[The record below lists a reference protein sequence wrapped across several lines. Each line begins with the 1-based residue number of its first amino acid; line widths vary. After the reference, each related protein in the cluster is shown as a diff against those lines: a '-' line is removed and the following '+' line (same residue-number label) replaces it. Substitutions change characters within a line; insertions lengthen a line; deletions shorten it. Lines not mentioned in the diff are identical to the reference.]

1 MNTWTPSP
9 DPALAIHE
17 AEIKR
22 LRNLNAARCLDYI
35 DRICEVCGH
44 TKGHDDAE
52 CPNCLKQAI
61 AELNQRLIDRQESF
75 QAQLIRIEDT
85 WREKLRESQA
95 QVLALREALEY
106 ALDPEYLQAISSS
119 RTEDDADQSVVH
131 CAHQMFRAAISTPP
145 PPVVPMADVVPL
157 VEAMD
162 KIHHW
167 HDSCYNPETQ
177 KDEGMVVSAEA
188 VRELWEARADWH
200 RKHDPAFPAK
210 HTTP

>member
-1 MNTWTPSP
+1 MNTPTAEPP
-9 DPALAIHE
+9 DLINLMEWNRFAEDRKTLLEALTI
-17 AEIKR
+17 
-22 LRNLNAARCLDYI
+22 LNNRHRTI
-35 DRICEVCGH
+35 V
-44 TKGHDDAE
+44 
-52 CPNCLKQAI
+52 

-95 QVLALREALEY
+95 QVFALREALEY
-106 ALDPEYLQAISSS
+106 ALDPEYLQEISSS
-119 RTEDDADQSVVH
+119 RMEDDADQSVVH
-131 CAHQMFRAAISTPP
+131 CAHQMFRAALSTPP
-145 PPVVPMADVVPL
+145 PPCVPLADVMPL

>member
-1 MNTWTPSP
+1 MNTPTAEPP
-9 DPALAIHE
+9 DLINLMEWNRFAEDRKTLLEALTI
-17 AEIKR
+17 
-22 LRNLNAARCLDYI
+22 LNNRHRTI
-35 DRICEVCGH
+35 V
-44 TKGHDDAE
+44 
-52 CPNCLKQAI
+52 
-61 AELNQRLIDRQESF
+61 AELNQRLF

-119 RTEDDADQSVVH
+119 RMEDDADQSVVH

>member
-1 MNTWTPSP
+1 MNATDTPEVSAILEMIL
-9 DPALAIHE
+9 DFDGELNNRNTPAKLVQLAKE
-17 AEIKR
+17 GER
-22 LRNLNAARCLDYI
+22 SR
-35 DRICEVCGH
+35 V
-44 TKGHDDAE
+44 
-52 CPNCLKQAI
+52 AI

-95 QVLALREALEY
+95 QVVALREGLARCRADRGERDKVFIHTTHALS
-106 ALDPEYLQAISSS
+106 L
-119 RTEDDADQSVVH
+119 
-131 CAHQMFRAAISTPP
+131 PP
-145 PPVVPMADVVPL
+145 PPCVPLADVMPL

-188 VRELWEARADWH
+188 VRELWEASADWH
-200 RKHDPAFPAK
+200 RKHDPAFLAK